1 MTTGTDQI
9 VEPPLRLVI
18 CPPLYPDTPD
28 IPETAVE
35 SDRLAHAL
43 ESLTAAQ
50 TTTASA
56 IQSRIDTLTD
66 AMAQLKADHH
76 KTTPD
81 KPGKEQQ

>member
-35 SDRLAHAL
+35 SERLAHAL

-56 IQSRIDTLTD
+56 IEQIALAAVHLTGTLAAFADAAHQSTKGES
-66 AMAQLKADHH
+66 Q
-76 KTTPD
+76 
-81 KPGKEQQ
+81 